1 MGRKVKGNAAHR
13 AKKRAKEAAREIAE
27 EQANQ
32 VATGHIQK
40 KPDDC
45 PGQHAEHVPCFQ
57 LEQTNKRRRTSTS
70 CPRPTRKSKGFV
82 GQARSE
88 DTA

>member
-13 AKKRAKEAAREIAE
+13 AKKRAKETAREIAE

-45 PGQHAEHVPCFQ
+45 PGRTRSVLSAR
-57 LEQTNKRRRTSTS
+57 TNKQE
-70 CPRPTRKSKGFV
+70 KKKDK
-82 GQARSE
+82 QQLSE
-88 DTA
+88 AD